1 DRGRGLADRGRG
13 LADRGRGLADRGRA
27 GSSGRPRMECI
38 RAGGSTRFW
47 QAKRRGIPASKQES
61 KVP

>member
-1 DRGRGLADRGRG
+1 MYRGPADRGRGLADRGRGLADRGRG

-38 RAGGSTRFW
+38 RAGGSSFL
-47 QAKRRGIPASKQES
+47 GC
-61 KVP
+61 V